1 MAQRQ
6 AVARRREVLA
16 IVRGWLFESP
26 PRRWRGNWFLPV
38 AAIFAGLVATASAQ
52 HQPPLS
58 EAARQNAD
66 QQIAALWSI
75 KAGLTKTQQKL
86 DSQFIFAM
94 RQDANGIIHPKV
106 PKLRHGLKF
115 LPDGRIRVEIVGTV
129 TPGLLADIKNAGGT
143 VIGSWPGAKSVL
155 AMMPL
160 AKIETLAARE
170 EITFIRP
177 APESRRSAV
186 DSEGDT
192 THSAITARA
201 NYGVNGIGI
210 KVGVLSDSIDN
221 GSNALSAAIT
231 SGNIDANN
239 TYVIPGQAGTGDGEG
254 LAMCEVVHDLAP
266 GAAIYFATSV
276 TSQAQMASNIIA
288 LANAGCR
295 IICDDELYDNESPF
309 QDQVIAQAVNTVAN
323 MGVLYLSAAGNSGN
337 RDSDMSSTW
346 EGVFSPGRTVAGYG
360 LELDFAKGQQ
370 GTNVV
375 IEDQILN
382 KGYDFRADLCWN
394 DPLGASTNDLD
405 LYMLENSSGAI
416 VYSSQ
421 NRQTGTQDPYESLP
435 DPGKLSSGYSL
446 VVTLYSGTTNLVLY
460 LGFGRGALDW
470 VTRGC
475 TRGHNAC
482 DATNMITVAATPA
495 HTANG
500 PGNPTGPY
508 PNPFN
513 SADVVEYYSADGPR
527 QMYYNPDGSAIT
539 PGNFTGTGGRV
550 YLKPELT
557 AADGV
562 TCTPPGFAPFFG
574 TSCATPH
581 AAAIAALVWSC
592 NPQLNATQVRQIL
605 TNSCIDIMTNGYDFD
620 SGWGILMAPLALQHT
635 PPPSPQFVTGS
646 DSYTSGGGFSASLS
660 GVSGTNYTILV
671 STNLSSWSTLKTVTM
686 TNSVTVF
693 TDSTTGLKRRYYR
706 AEEP

>member
-1 MAQRQ
+1 MPAM
-6 AVARRREVLA
+6 
-16 IVRGWLFESP
+16 IRGWLFESP
-26 PRRWRGNWFLPV
+26 FRRWCGKRFLPA
-38 AAIFAGLVATASAQ
+38 AAIFAGLAATASAQ

-58 EAARQNAD
+58 EAARQNAE
-66 QQIAALWSI
+66 QQIAALWTI

-86 DSQFIFAM
+86 DSQFIFAT

-106 PKLRHGLKF
+106 PKLRHTLKF
-115 LPDGRIRVEIVGTV
+115 LADGRVRVEIVGGV
-129 TPGLLADIKNAGGT
+129 TPGLLAAIKDAGGT
-143 VIGSWPGAKSVL
+143 VVGSWPEGRSII

-160 AKIETLAARE
+160 VKIEKLAARE

-201 NYGVNGIGI
+201 NYGVTGTGI

-221 GSNALSAAIT
+221 GSNALSAAIA

-239 TYVIPGQAGTGDGEG
+239 TYVIPGQAGSGEGEG

-266 GAAIYFATSV
+266 GASIYFATST

-323 MGVLYLSAAGNSGN
+323 QGVLYLSAAGNSGN
-337 RDSDMSSTW
+337 LDSGMSAMRGRAAIFPR
-346 EGVFSPGRTVAGYG
+346 GVGRWPNG

-375 IEDQILN
+375 FENQIISG
-382 KGYDFRADLCWN
+382 GYDFRADLIWN

-405 LYMLENSSGAI
+405 LYMVNSSGDI

-421 NRQTGTQDPYESLP
+421 NPQTGTQDPYESIP
-435 DPGKLSSGYSL
+435 DPAKLSSGYSL
-446 VVTLYSGTTNLVLY
+446 VVTLYSGTTNLVLH
-460 LGFGRGALDW
+460 LGFGRGILDW
-470 VTRGC
+470 ATRGC
-475 TRGHNAC
+475 THGHNAC

-495 HTANG
+495 HTAFG
-500 PGNPTGPY
+500 SGNPTGPY

-513 SADVVEYYSADGPR
+513 TADVVEYFSADGPR
-527 QMYYNPDGSAIT
+527 QMFYNPDGSAIT
-539 PGNFTGTGGRV
+539 PGNFTSTGGRV

-581 AAAIAALVWSC
+581 AAAIAALVWSY

-605 TNSCIDIMTNGYDFD
+605 TNSCIDIMTNGFDFD

-646 DSYTSGGGFSASLS
+646 AIYTSGGGFSASLS

-671 STNLSSWSTLKTVTM
+671 STNLSNWSTLKTVTM

-693 TDSTTGLKRRYYR
+693 TDSTTSLKRRYYR